1 MREGNLITRC
11 VVLPLPNDPNIIDSD
26 FLHNYAKNWVE
37 DTFGIGDYF
46 CRTSEVDPDF
56 YKLVNYEIDVKEVYS
71 DNKLFLKTVNVVLTF
86 KQLHNVPF
94 IYIKNLGR
102 YI

>member
-11 VVLPLPNDPNIIDSD
+11 VVLPLPNDPNIDSD
-26 FLHNYAKNWVE
+26 FLRNYAKNWVE

-86 KQLHNVPF
+86 KQLHNVAF
-94 IYIKNLGR
+94 IDIKNLGR

>member
-1 MREGNLITRC
+1 MREGNLITKR
-11 VVLPLPNDPNIIDSD
+11 VILPLPNSPEIDSN
-26 FLHNYAKNWVE
+26 FLYRYAENWVE

-86 KQLHNVPF
+86 KQLHNVAF
-94 IYIKNLGR
+94 IDIKDLER

>member
-1 MREGNLITRC
+1 MREGNLITRR
-11 VVLPLPNDPNIIDSD
+11 VILPLPNDPNIDSD

-94 IYIKNLGR
+94 IDIKNLGR

>member
-11 VVLPLPNDPNIIDSD
+11 VVLPLPNSPEIDSN
-26 FLHNYAKNWVE
+26 FLYRYAENWVE

-86 KQLHNVPF
+86 KQLHNVAF
-94 IYIKNLGR
+94 IDIENLGR
-102 YI
+102 

>member
-1 MREGNLITRC
+1 MREGNLITKR
-11 VVLPLPNDPNIIDSD
+11 VILPLPNSPEIDSN
-26 FLHNYAKNWVE
+26 FLYRYAENWVE

-56 YKLVNYEIDVKEVYS
+56 YKLVNYEIDVTEVYS
-71 DNKLFLKTVNVVLTF
+71 DNKLFLKQVNVVLTF
-86 KQLHNVPF
+86 KQLHNVAF
-94 IYIKNLGR
+94 IDIKDLER

>member
-11 VVLPLPNDPNIIDSD
+11 VVLPLPNSPEIDSN
-26 FLHNYAKNWVE
+26 FLYRYAENWVE

-56 YKLVNYEIDVKEVYS
+56 YKLVNYEIDVTEVYS
-71 DNKLFLKTVNVVLTF
+71 DNKLFLKQVNVVLTF
-86 KQLHNVPF
+86 KQLHNVAF
-94 IYIKNLGR
+94 IDIKDLGR